1 MGFEAIPNY
10 AEESKN
16 PVKIIPRATLISVVA
31 LGIGYVITSV
41 AFVSAFPEGQL
52 IKIAGDANN
61 PPFFLAMQEYGNVF
75 LKDVMQV
82 LILTGSFA
90 CAMAFHNVTMRY
102 FYAMGREG
110 ILPKSLGKTHPKY
123 KSPYVASITQTVVA
137 LVIVIAWGIG
147 SGFSFADAS
156 DTAYVRIYTMMAVQ
170 GVVWLLAIQAVCAL
184 AVLVWHRRHKHPDS
198 WLVVVLCPIIAIV
211 GQVFAIY
218 LLFKNISVLAGTISY
233 ADLIGPIAIVGVVV
247 ALVYA
252 FALKRSNRPKF
263 DMIGRMID
271 EGAIDEPKPAAAP
284 EPAPLRP
291 GRRRPLRS
299 PPAAARSTARLRQ
312 ARRRARPCRS

>member
-1 MGFEAIPNY
+1 MFKLTDPGPGLAAGVGLFLAFWSWVGFEAIPNY

-16 PVKIIPRATLISVVA
+16 PRKIVPRATLISVMG
-31 LGIGYVITSV
+31 LGVGYVITSL
-41 AFVSAFPEGQL
+41 AFVSAFPESSL
-52 IKIAGDANN
+52 VKDAQN
-61 PPFFLAMQEYGNVF
+61 PDGPFFGAMTTFGAHWLATI
-75 LKDVMQV
+75 MQV

-110 ILPKSLGKTHPKY
+110 ILPKALGRTHPKH
-123 KSPYVASITQTVVA
+123 KSAHVASVTQTAIALA
-137 LVIVIAWGIG
+137 LVLAWGIG
-147 SGFSFADAS
+147 SGFSFDKAF

-184 AVLVWHRRHKHPDS
+184 AVLLWHRRHKHPDS

-218 LLFKNISVLAGTISY
+218 LLFKNIDVLAGTIGY
-233 ADLIGPIAIVGVVV
+233 VDLIGPIAIIGVVG

-252 FALKRSNRPKF
+252 FALKRSNRQKF

-271 EGAIDEPKPAAAP
+271 EGHIADEPA
-284 EPAPLRP
+284 
-291 GRRRPLRS
+291 
-299 PPAAARSTARLRQ
+299 TAKV
-312 ARRRARPCRS
+312 